1 MKVTQLS
8 IFAENKPGHILRPC
22 RLLAESGVDIRALSV
37 ADTQNF
43 GILRLI
49 VSGWEAA
56 ASLLEEAG
64 FLVRATEVVAVEV
77 PDHPGGL
84 VRVLAAFEGSP
95 INIEYMYDFPFAR
108 EERAV
113 LIFRFDDPD
122 AAIERLREA
131 GIAMVERRELFG
143 DDLFPAETAR

>member
-8 IFAENKPGHILRPC
+8 IFAENKPGHILAPC

-37 ADTQNF
+37 ADTQSF

-64 FLVRATEVVAVEV
+64 FLVRATEE
-77 PDHPGGL
+77 
-84 VRVLAAFEGSP
+84 AADGRRQA
-95 INIEYMYDFPFAR
+95 PFGFAQDEPPLRRKETR
-108 EERAV
+108 EQRGA
-113 LIFRFDDPD
+113 
-122 AAIERLREA
+122 RLREPKSESSA
-131 GIAMVERRELFG
+131 
-143 DDLFPAETAR
+143 